1 MDTRTGEIKE
11 LDQIAAEEK
20 KHFRAL
26 TQDEYETMKL
36 LTPEQRLEWLEE
48 RKKNASAAA
57 KTQPKDLL
65 NGEMQLTVTKA
76 NACMNI
82 AIMALKKIG
91 NGAGFAPKL
100 EARAALMGIDAI
112 LNPKSPMDDWRKT
125 EKVPG

>member
-36 LTPEQRLEWLEE
+36 LTPAQRLEWLEE

-57 KTQPKDLL
+57 KTQPKDIL
-65 NGEMQLTVTKA
+65 NGEMKLTVAKA
-76 NACMNI
+76 NACMDI

-91 NGAGFAPKL
+91 NGAGFSPKL

-112 LNPKSPMDDWRKT
+112 LNSRLPELEAK
-125 EKVPG
+125 